1 MMTRGTERPCAH
13 DGAARVA
20 IVGNLNMDLLLG
32 PLAHP
37 PTFGHEAFVAEQSL
51 RPAGQAFQTAMAL
64 AALGDSPCLVGD
76 VGDDPF
82 GAGIAAALRA
92 GGVSVAGVHTCPG
105 RSTGLSVALFDERR
119 DRAFVTHLG
128 HLEELDDTAVMDR
141 WGHIAGCRFLLLC
154 GYFCLPG
161 MRASGGEALRR
172 ARADGMTT
180 VLDTGWDPDG
190 WTASTREEIRVLLRQ
205 IDIFMP
211 NQDEAHALTGLTDP
225 AAAAAELASWGPA
238 TTIVKLG
245 PDGALGRRHS
255 AYERVAAL
263 PTAVADTV
271 GAGDAFNAG
280 ALYALARGRPLA
292 TVLRVGVAVASHAI
306 ARREPRYATVE
317 HLRNVLG
324 YLDDLDAPRPEG
336 DKVIPSSIMGGDER

>member
-1 MMTRGTERPCAH
+1 MTRGTRGTGYPRAH
-13 DGAARVA
+13 DGAPRVA

-32 PLAHP
+32 PLAQP

-64 AALGDSPCLVGD
+64 AALGDSPCLIGD

-82 GAGIAAALRA
+82 GVGLVAALHA
-92 GGVSVAGVHTCPG
+92 GGVDVAGVRTCTG
-105 RSTGLSVALFDERR
+105 RSTGLSVALFDEQR

-141 WGHIAGCRFLLLC
+141 WDHIAGCRFLLLC

-161 MRASGGEALRR
+161 MRARGVEVLRR
-172 ARADGMTT
+172 ARAEGMTT
-180 VLDTGWDPDG
+180 ALDTGWDPDG
-190 WTASTREEIRVLLRQ
+190 WTASARKEIRALLRQ

-211 NQDEAHALTGLTDP
+211 NRDEAHALTGLADP
-225 AAAAAELASWGPA
+225 AAAAVELTSWGPS

-245 PDGALGRRHS
+245 SDGALGQRDS
-255 AYERVAAL
+255 AYERVPAL
-263 PTAVADTV
+263 PTAVVDTV

-280 ALYALARGRPLA
+280 ALYGLACGWPLA
-292 TVLRVGVAVASHAI
+292 TVLRMGVVVASHAI
-306 ARREPRYATVE
+306 ARREPRYATIE
-317 HLRNVLG
+317 HVGNVLG
-324 YLDDLDAPRPEG
+324 YLDDPNSP
-336 DKVIPSSIMGGDER
+336 